1 MEAETD
7 VLTEGL
13 RLRPLDRAD
22 LGALVAIDRASSGRA
37 RQGFF
42 ARRLDHAARDPDA
55 FAAFAAERGGS
66 FAGFVFARITE
77 GEFGATS
84 REASLDAI
92 GVDPA
97 LARGHG
103 VGRALL
109 GHLAAALR
117 ARGIGELSTQVDWT
131 DPALLG
137 FFSRTGF
144 TLAPRIVLR
153 RSSGDPLPVVAPTAP
168 YTTEGDEADYSRTR
182 DDAARLLAHDRL
194 PVRSMTREDLEA
206 IVALDR
212 RITGRSRAAYY
223 AGKLDAALGESGV
236 RMSLVAERDGQPAGF
251 IMARVDF
258 GEFGHTE
265 PEAVMDTIGVDP
277 RHGHKGVATA
287 LLSQLLTNLAALRTE
302 SVRTE
307 VGWNRFG
314 LLSFLERMGFR
325 PHRRLALRLGLDR
338 AP

>member
-1 MEAETD
+1 MEAATD

-22 LGALVAIDRASSGRA
+22 LGALVAIDLASSGRA
-37 RQGFF
+37 REGFF
-42 ARRLDHAARDPDA
+42 ARRLDHAARDPAA

-92 GVDPA
+92 GVDSA

-109 GHLAAALR
+109 GHLADALR
-117 ARGIGELSTQVDWT
+117 GRGISELATQVDWT

-137 FFSRTGF
+137 FFARTGF
-144 TLAPRIVLR
+144 ALAPRIVLER
-153 RSSGDPLPVVAPTAP
+153 PSGAPLPAAGPATP
-168 YTTEGDEADYSRTR
+168 DMTDGNETDYSRTR
-182 DDAARLLAHDRL
+182 NDPARSLAHDRL
-194 PVRSMTREDLEA
+194 PVRSMSSADLEP

-212 RITGRSRAAYY
+212 RITGRSRPAYY
-223 AGKLDAALGESGV
+223 AGKLDEALGESAV
-236 RMSLVAERDGQPAGF
+236 RMSLVAELDGQPAGF

-307 VGWNRFG
+307 VAWNRFG
-314 LLSFLERMGFR
+314 LLSFLDRMGFR

-338 AP
+338 VP